1 VGEWA
6 RELASVSGQG
16 WYEVLGV
23 AHDASGEELKAAR
36 ARLVH
41 HWHPDKNRSP
51 YARARTI
58 EVLEAYAVLS
68 DPDRRKAYDQFLIA
82 GDDDPEDEELDNG
95 IGDDHDGNAPEQ
107 AIAIRNRVVG
117 LRRVAA
123 TAIDSSL
130 VAILA
135 VIAAL
140 LTPGLWFVPVDVTGL
155 SLVFLVFISGVVPS
169 PGMRALSY
177 RFFGID
183 DMQPLD
189 AWDSLQRGFA
199 LMRYWR
205 LAISE
210 VWLDRTGQLT
220 HDAMVDVVAWRT

>member
-1 VGEWA
+1 MPISD
-6 RELASVSGQG
+6 ASMSGQN

-23 AHDASGEELKAAR
+23 AHDASAEELKEAR

-58 EVLEAYAVLS
+58 EVLEAYSVLS
-68 DPDRRKAYDQFLIA
+68 DPDRRKSYDELLLA
-82 GDDDPEDEELDNG
+82 GEDDPEEEVFDDE
-95 IGDDHDGNAPEQ
+95 IGYDHGTNAPEQ
-107 AIAIRNRVVG
+107 AMLIRTRVVG

-123 TAIDSSL
+123 TAIDSAL
-130 VAILA
+130 VITLA
-135 VIAAL
+135 VVAAL
-140 LTPGLWFVPVDVTGL
+140 LTQGLWFVPIDVIGL
-155 SLVFLVFISGVVPS
+155 SLVFLVFVSGAVPS

-177 RFFGID
+177 RFFGVD

-189 AWDSLQRGFA
+189 AWDSVQRGFA
-199 LMRYWR
+199 LVRYWR
-205 LAISE
+205 LALFE
-210 VWLDRTGQLT
+210 VWLDRSGQLT